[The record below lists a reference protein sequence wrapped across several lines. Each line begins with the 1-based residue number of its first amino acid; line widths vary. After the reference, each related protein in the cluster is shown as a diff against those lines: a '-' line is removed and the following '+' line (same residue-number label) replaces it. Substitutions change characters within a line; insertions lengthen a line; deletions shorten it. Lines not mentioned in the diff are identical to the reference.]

1 MAVGKNAAGKCGV
14 VHYVEKM
21 QQIVPLITREAAF
34 CQNVGELIL
43 GFDVLHLNL
52 RFQLYSVKQP
62 IKRNSVGSGHM
73 SHRGTSSFDDH
84 LYHSFVVFENVQ
96 L

>member
-1 MAVGKNAAGKCGV
+1 MAVGKSAAGKCGV
-14 VHYVEKM
+14 VHHVEKM

-34 CQNVGELIL
+34 CQNVCELIRC
-43 GFDVLHLNL
+43 FDTHYLIL
-52 RFQLYSVKQP
+52 RVQLSSVNQP
-62 IKRNSVGSGHM
+62 IKRNSVGSRHM
-73 SHRGTSSFDDH
+73 SHRGTSSLDDH